1 MLKRTIF
8 LLLCILIGGSVRA
21 QEKKDAERTS
31 VMDLLGKVSG
41 VTAEVPSIPMENVI
55 DQTKYIVGPSDMFGI
70 NVWSLQNVSFRLSVT
85 PEGTLVIPT
94 VGEVKVSGLTLEKAR
109 SATLDAIRK
118 KYLRGD
124 ISVTL
129 VSPRKF
135 LVTVTGNVLN
145 PGSYVAFPVERV
157 DKVIIEA
164 NRMTMPTSTVIVEP
178 SPMVTLTPTFTQ
190 QRTALEQFQKNTER
204 NQASQILENISSR
217 NIILYR
223 RDGAT
228 MRVDLLKFYAT
239 GEEKYDPFL
248 LDGDVIFVPRKD
260 IAKNFVSIYG
270 AVNQPGVYEYTAED
284 SAYGLVKVAGGFMDL
299 VDLDNLRISR
309 LSDDGNTEKSIEVDM
324 KAIIEGKEKDMP
336 LQRGDR
342 IFVGEKVQQ
351 RGDYKV
357 YVQGE
362 ILHPGIYPITKES
375 TRLSEVIGTAG
386 GFTEYAFLSGAQLIR
401 GGVSQTD
408 ANIEKLLSFRLAN
421 LSREDTAYYNL
432 ETNIRIVRGL
442 FTVDFKKL
450 FVDKDT
456 SQDITLRD
464 GDIIIVPS
472 VRQMIYV
479 YGQVVNPGYVPYVK
493 GKDLEYYI
501 QRCGGYGEEAR
512 SGDTKIVKWKTQ
524 QWISPGDTEIEPG
537 DYIWVPKK
545 PERDLPFYMTI
556 LSQAA
561 SVLSVVVSVVL
572 VVLYTQK

>member
-375 TRLSEVIGTAG
+375 TRLSEVIGT
-386 GFTEYAFLSGAQLIR
+386 
-401 GGVSQTD
+401 VVD
-408 ANIEKLLSFRLAN
+408 LLSM
-421 LSREDTAYYNL
+421 LSCQGRN
-432 ETNIRIVRGL
+432 
-442 FTVDFKKL
+442 
-450 FVDKDT
+450 
-456 SQDITLRD
+456 
-464 GDIIIVPS
+464 
-472 VRQMIYV
+472 
-479 YGQVVNPGYVPYVK
+479 
-493 GKDLEYYI
+493 
-501 QRCGGYGEEAR
+501 
-512 SGDTKIVKWKTQ
+512 
-524 QWISPGDTEIEPG
+524 
-537 DYIWVPKK
+537 
-545 PERDLPFYMTI
+545 
-556 LSQAA
+556 
-561 SVLSVVVSVVL
+561 
-572 VVLYTQK
+572 